1 MGSSLLLGLQ
11 RKDIFLFG
19 SVEYFFEEG
28 ELLVGMI
35 ILVFTFIFPILKYF
49 ILFLKIIEVKLKSGK
64 IIDTIIDIINKWAML
79 DVFVVALI
87 IINMKL
93 NSILLAS
100 KLKVGTTYFALSI
113 LLLMICSVYLKYQG
127 KMAEKINK

>member
-1 MGSSLLLGLQ
+1 MLLGLKKQ
-11 RKDIFLFG
+11 DIYLFG

-28 ELLVGMI
+28 EFFVGGI
-35 ILVFTFIFPILKYF
+35 ILTFTFIFPILKYIF
-49 ILFLKIIEVKLKSGK
+49 LFLKIINVQLKSGK
-64 IIDTIIDIINKWAML
+64 IIDIVIDIINKWAML

-113 LLLMICSVYLKYQG
+113 LLLMICSVYLKYQA
-127 KMAEKINK
+127 KAKS